1 MSARPTH
8 DLSIK
13 TGEYTDRQTGE
24 QKARWLR
31 IGSVFRHDDGST
43 SIKLDCLPLG
53 LPDWNGWV
61 NVFPRED
68 LPAGQA
74 RRRDEVPTRNA
85 APPRSTPRPPQSEP
99 AWSDD
104 IPF

>member
-31 IGSVFRHDDGST
+31 IGSVFRHDDGAT

-61 NVFPRED
+61 NVFPREERREAD
-68 LPAGQA
+68 PSPARQPL
-74 RRRDEVPTRNA
+74 PTRQ
-85 APPRSTPRPPQSEP
+85 STRPPQTEP
-99 AWSDD
+99 AWSED

>member
-31 IGSVFRHDDGST
+31 TCLSADRSVRCSAT
-43 SIKLDCLPLG
+43 TT
-53 LPDWNGWV
+53 
-61 NVFPRED
+61 
-68 LPAGQA
+68 A
-74 RRRDEVPTRNA
+74 R
-85 APPRSTPRPPQSEP
+85 PRSSSIACLSACRTGT
-99 AWSDD
+99 AG
-104 IPF
+104 

>member
-1 MSARPTH
+1 MPARPTH

-13 TGEYTDRQTGE
+13 TGTYTDRDSGE

-43 SIKLDCLPLG
+43 SIKLDCLPIG
-53 LPDWNGWV
+53 RPDWNGWV
-61 NVFPRED
+61 SVFPREE
-68 LPAGQA
+68 
-74 RRRDEVPTRNA
+74 RREDPPGRNA
-85 APPRSTPRPPQSEP
+85 APPRSTQRPTRTESD
-99 AWSDD
+99 WSDD

>member
-1 MSARPTH
+1 MPARPTH

-61 NVFPRED
+61 NVFPREE
-68 LPAGQA
+68 
-74 RRRDEVPTRNA
+74 RRDEPPTRNA
-85 APPRSTPRPPQSEP
+85 APPRSAPRPPRPEP
-99 AWSDD
+99 DWSDD
-104 IPF
+104 VPF